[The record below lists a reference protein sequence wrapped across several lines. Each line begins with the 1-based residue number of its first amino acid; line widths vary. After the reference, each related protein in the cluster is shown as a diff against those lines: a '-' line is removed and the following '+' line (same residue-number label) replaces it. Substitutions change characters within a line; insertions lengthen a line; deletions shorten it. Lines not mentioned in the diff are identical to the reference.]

1 MKKILS
7 YAIVGLT
14 LTTVM
19 AACTSKSPNG
29 RTDTVTSGVVSFA
42 SDESFKPLIEEE
54 QEVFESQ
61 HPQATLKPVWTN
73 ESDAMN
79 MLLKGKIYLIFT
91 ARNFK
96 AEELENLRTRNFR
109 PQVFPI
115 AYDALA
121 IITNKETTDS
131 LISVDDLKRI
141 FTGQAT
147 KWSQIYKG
155 SKRGDISVVFDNGKS
170 SAVHFVEDS
179 VLGGKPITSP
189 NVAAVK
195 TSAEVIKYVEDNKNA
210 IGIIGNNWLN
220 DKRDT
225 TNLTFKRNIRVMLVS
240 RVSPATLASS
250 WGPYQGYIY
259 NDNYP
264 LIRTIYALV
273 NDPHQGLPLGFAHF
287 VQSPIGQRIV
297 LKTGLLP
304 MYGNLNIR
312 DVKVGE

>member
-1 MKKILS
+1 MNKFLTCALAGI
-7 YAIVGLT
+7 T
-14 LTTVM
+14 LTTVI
-19 AACTSKSPNG
+19 AACNSKSPDG
-29 RTDTVTSGVVSFA
+29 RTDTVSSGEVSFYA
-42 SDESFKPLIEEE
+42 DESFKPLIQEEM
-54 QEVFESQ
+54 EVFESQ
-61 HPQATLKPVWTN
+61 RPQAKLHPVWTN
-73 ESDAMN
+73 ESDAMDS
-79 MLLKGKIYLIFT
+79 LLKGKAWLIFT

-96 AEELENLRTRNFR
+96 KEELDNLRKRQFR

-121 IITNKETTDS
+121 IITNKNTSDS

-141 FTGQAT
+141 FTGRAT
-147 KWSQIYKG
+147 RWEQIYKG
-155 SKRGDISVVFDNGKS
+155 SKRGEISVVFDNSKS

-189 NVAAVK
+189 NVAAVN
-195 TSAEVIKYVEDNKNA
+195 TSAEVIKYVEENRNA

-225 TNLTFKRNIRVMLVS
+225 TNLTFNRNIRVMLVS
-240 RVSPATLASS
+240 RVSPATLMSS

-264 LIRTIYALV
+264 LVRTIYALV

-304 MYGNLNIR
+304 MFGELNIR
-312 DVKVGE
+312 DVKVGQ